1 MTPAIRLENVCAAY
15 RGAWPQRSNGRLALD
30 RIELTVPSGSI
41 YGVVGESGS
50 GKSTLARV
58 LLRLMQPTSGSVAVA
73 GQDPYRHKGRTIAQ
87 FRRLIQPVFQD
98 SMAALDPR
106 VRVGDSL
113 RMVLDLHAIGRPGD
127 RQRAVE
133 DLLTSVGL
141 DASLCGRFPHQI
153 SGGQRQRV
161 TIARALSISPRIL
174 VADEPVSALD
184 LTVQAQILDL
194 LSRLCRERGMT
205 MLFISH
211 DLGVV
216 RRIADHVAVMKDGRL
231 VENGPVAAVF
241 DRPMMDYTRMLLD
254 SVPRVDFARL
264 SEQAYSPKPPKWEP
278 VAV

>member
-1 MTPAIRLENVCAAY
+1 M
-15 RGAWPQRSNGRLALD
+15 
-30 RIELTVPSGSI
+30 PSGSI

-58 LLRLMQPTSGSVAVA
+58 LLRLMPPTAGSVAVA
-73 GQDPYRHKGRTIAQ
+73 GQDPYRLRGRAVAQ

-106 VRVGDSL
+106 IRVGDSL
-113 RMVLDLHAIGRPGD
+113 RMVLDLHGIGHPGD
-127 RQRAVE
+127 RHRAVE

-141 DASLCGRFPHQI
+141 DASLYGRFPHQI

-174 VADEPVSALD
+174 IADEPVSALD
-184 LTVQAQILDL
+184 LTVQAEILDL

-216 RRIADHVAVMKDGRL
+216 RRIADHVAVMKDGRI
-231 VENGPVAAVF
+231 VENGTVGAVF
-241 DRPMMDYTRMLLD
+241 ERPAMDYTRMLLN
-254 SVPRVDFARL
+254 SVPRVDFAKL
-264 SEQAYSPKPPKWEP
+264 SAQAFSPEVQAPLKREL